1 MKFKNGS
8 SAPAP
13 DGEALSRDYEQAR
26 DLGEARLGRL
36 GLYLP
41 RLTHID
47 FLPLESLAH
56 VYLRLED
63 ISVGMGCRRVPVGQ
77 YFLMVV
83 LREGGSRKAALA
95 DRARGDWALEQL
107 RALSP
112 ELRLGWSSD
121 QD

>member
-8 SAPAP
+8 SAPTL
-13 DGEALSRDYEQAR
+13 DGEVLARDYEQAR
-26 DLGEARLGRL
+26 DLGQVRLGRL
-36 GLYLP
+36 GLYFP
-41 RLTHID
+41 RLTQTV
-47 FLPLESLAH
+47 FLPLESLSH

-63 ISVGMGCRRVPVGQ
+63 LPVGMGCRRVPVGQ

-83 LREGGSRKAALA
+83 LREGGSRKAALT
-95 DRARGDWALEQL
+95 DRACGDWALAQL

>member
-8 SAPAP
+8 SAPTP
-13 DGEALSRDYEQAR
+13 DGEVLARDYEQAR
-26 DLGEARLGRL
+26 DLGQVRLGRL
-36 GLYLP
+36 GLYFP
-41 RLTHID
+41 RLTQTV
-47 FLPLESLAH
+47 FLPLESLSH

-63 ISVGMGCRRVPVGQ
+63 LPVGMGCRRVPVGQ

-83 LREGGSRKAALA
+83 LREGGSRKAALT
-95 DRARGDWALEQL
+95 DRACGDWALAQL

-112 ELRLGWSSD
+112 ELRLGWASD

>member
-8 SAPAP
+8 SAPTP
-13 DGEALSRDYEQAR
+13 DGEALARDYEQAR
-26 DLGEARLGRL
+26 DLGQVRLGRL
-36 GLYLP
+36 GLYFP
-41 RLTHID
+41 RLTQTV
-47 FLPLESLAH
+47 FLPLESLSH

-63 ISVGMGCRRVPVGQ
+63 LPVGMGCRRVPVGQ

-83 LREGGSRKAALA
+83 LREGGSRKAALT
-95 DRARGDWALEQL
+95 DRACGDWALAQL